1 PRAAE
6 VLRDPTGPRRPWA
19 TALRTLACGAAV
31 AGPAITVATGYTPPP
46 LIHFTVLA
54 NLLVA
59 VAFGW
64 SAVRS
69 WRGAP
74 PLPPY
79 LTGGMLLLAAITA
92 LMHHLVLVNYPET
105 PAPGTGWSLAAT
117 LLLHTVTPLAVAA
130 DWLLLT
136 SPRTLR
142 LAHIP
147 LWLTAPAAYLC
158 LVLTRGALL
167 SPSSPTRYP
176 YPFLDVDTYG
186 TKRSWVQIPPPR
198 QLKHQVRPGSERSEP
213 GLICFAARFWEP
225 FGSQLGVI
233 FEIRLP
239 VAPRGAAFCLH
250 SPRAYASRPG
260 SVTAQLVPSRPKT
273 VRRLPCTL
281 GLR

>member
-1 PRAAE
+1 MTAPRTALLPRPRAAE
-6 VLRDPTGPRRPWA
+6 VLRGPTGPRRPWA
-19 TALRTLACGAAV
+19 TALRTLACAAAV
-31 AGPAITVATGYTPPP
+31 AGPAIAVASGYTPPP

-79 LTGGMLLLAAITA
+79 LQGGVLLLAAITA

-105 PAPGTGWSLAAT
+105 PAPGAGWSLAAT

-136 SPRTLR
+136 APRTLR

-147 LWLTAPAAYLC
+147 LWLTAPAAYLG

-167 SPSSPTRYP
+167 SPGSPTRYP

-186 TKRSWVQIPPPR
+186 YTGTLTQA
-198 QLKHQVRPGSERSEP
+198 L
-213 GLICFAARFWEP
+213 A
-225 FGSQLGVI
+225 
-233 FEIRLP
+233 
-239 VAPRGAAFCLH
+239 
-250 SPRAYASRPG
+250 
-260 SVTAQLVPSRPKT
+260 
-273 VRRLPCTL
+273 L
-281 GLR
+281 GLLFTALASLITAVDHIRPNVAGWIQHRGNRISPPAAGGLK

>member
-1 PRAAE
+1 MTAPRTALLPRPRAAE
-6 VLRDPTGPRRPWA
+6 VLRDPTGPRHPGA
-19 TALRTLACGAAV
+19 TALRSLACGAAV

-79 LTGGMLLLAAITA
+79 LTGGALLLAAITA

-105 PAPGTGWSLAAT
+105 PAPGTGWPLAAT
-117 LLLHTVTPLAVAA
+117 LLLHTVTPLTVAA

-136 SPRTLR
+136 APRTLR

-147 LWLTAPAAYLC
+147 LWLTAPAAYLG

-167 SPSSPTRYP
+167 SPGSPARYP

-186 TKRSWVQIPPPR
+186 
-198 QLKHQVRPGSERSEP
+198 
-213 GLICFAARFWEP
+213 
-225 FGSQLGVI
+225 
-233 FEIRLP
+233 
-239 VAPRGAAFCLH
+239 
-250 SPRAYASRPG
+250 YAG
-260 SVTAQLVPSRPKT
+260 TLTQALA
-273 VRRLPCTL
+273 L
-281 GLR
+281 GLLFTALASLITAVDHIRPNVAGRIQHRGNRISPPAAGGLK

>member
-1 PRAAE
+1 MTAPRTALLPRPRAAE
-6 VLRDPTGPRRPWA
+6 VLPAPAAPRRPWA
-19 TALRTLACGAAV
+19 TALRALACGAAA
-31 AGPAITVATGYTPPP
+31 AGPAIALATGSTPPP

-79 LTGGMLLLAAITA
+79 LTGGVLLLAAITA
-92 LMHHLVLVNYPET
+92 LMHHLVLVNYTET
-105 PAPGTGWSLAAT
+105 PVPRTGWPLAAT

-136 SPRTLR
+136 APRTLR

-147 LWLTAPAAYLC
+147 LWLTAPAVYLG

-167 SPSSPTRYP
+167 SPGSPTRYP

-186 TKRSWVQIPPPR
+186 YTGTLTQA
-198 QLKHQVRPGSERSEP
+198 L
-213 GLICFAARFWEP
+213 A
-225 FGSQLGVI
+225 
-233 FEIRLP
+233 
-239 VAPRGAAFCLH
+239 
-250 SPRAYASRPG
+250 
-260 SVTAQLVPSRPKT
+260 
-273 VRRLPCTL
+273 L
-281 GLR
+281 GLLFTALASLITAADHIRPNVAGWIQHRRNRISPPAAGGLK